1 MPPCPA
7 SEGFSH
13 IDHACAAAI
22 QNIRDIIRQAT
33 LAGRELNIDSID
45 IIDERGKLLLS
56 ILASDVVEA
65 ALHSSNG

>member
-1 MPPCPA
+1 MAGVP
-7 SEGFSH
+7 GFQKFSD

-22 QNIRDIIRQAT
+22 QNIREIVRQAT
-33 LAGRELNIDSID
+33 LAGREMEIDSVD

-65 ALHSSNG
+65 PEQYRF